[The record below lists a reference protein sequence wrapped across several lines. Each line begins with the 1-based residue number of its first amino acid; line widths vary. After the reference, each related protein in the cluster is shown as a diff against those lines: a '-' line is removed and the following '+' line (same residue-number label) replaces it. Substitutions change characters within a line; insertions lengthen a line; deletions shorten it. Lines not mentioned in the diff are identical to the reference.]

1 MKNRFYKGQKVKINN
16 PISYKRNGE
25 IATVKWTPSCES
37 AFVTVKFS
45 DGCSGKY
52 PKNKILLASNTNN

>member
-1 MKNRFYKGQKVKINN
+1 MVGKRFYRYQKVKINN

-25 IATVKWTPSCES
+25 VATVKWTPEYEHDY
-37 AFVTVKFS
+37 VTVQFS

-52 PKNKILLASNTNN
+52 HQDKLLTEW